1 LLVLKNVSKAYIP
14 GKKAVDIQS
23 LEVPAGAITGFLGP
37 NGAGKTTTIKML
49 TGCLQADAGEIVVA
63 GLNLAENALA
73 VKKITGYVP
82 DNPEIFPRLTVI
94 EYLTFIADVYQM
106 TEQQRNSAIE
116 SLTQRLGLQD
126 SLRQRLSACSHGTRQ
141 KVILTGAI
149 MHNPQV
155 LILDEPLTGLDP
167 RAARELKLLLQEMA
181 SAGKTVFFSTHVLDV
196 AEKICHRVA
205 VIIDGEISFNGSIGQ
220 LRQHFQGDASLE
232 SMFLEMT
239 ENDA

>member
-1 LLVLKNVSKAYIP
+1 VLILNNVSKTYSP
-14 GKKAVDIQS
+14 GRKAVDIDS
-23 LEVPAGAITGFLGP
+23 LKVPAGAITGFLGP

-49 TGCLQADAGEIVVA
+49 TGCLQADAGEIVIA
-63 GLNLAENALA
+63 GIDIAENALVA
-73 VKKITGYVP
+73 KKIIGYVP
-82 DNPEIFPRLTVI
+82 DNPEIFPRLTII

-106 TEQQRNSAIE
+106 TEEQRNSAIE
-116 SLTQRLGLQD
+116 SLTGRFGLQD
-126 SLRQRLSACSHGTRQ
+126 SMRQRLSACSHGTRQ

-149 MHNPQV
+149 MHNPAV

-167 RAARELKLLLQEMA
+167 RAARELKLILQEMA

-205 VIIDGEISFNGSIGQ
+205 VIIDGKISFNDSIGQ
-220 LRQHFQGDASLE
+220 LRQHFHSDASLE
-232 SMFLEMT
+232 SIFLEMT